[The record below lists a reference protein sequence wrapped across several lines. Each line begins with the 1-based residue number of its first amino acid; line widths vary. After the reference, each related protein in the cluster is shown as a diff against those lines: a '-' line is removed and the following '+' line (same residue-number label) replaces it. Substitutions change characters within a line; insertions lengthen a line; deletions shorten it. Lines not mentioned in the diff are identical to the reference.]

1 LGIGRCV
8 PAHARRAPFP
18 GCLPLGAAKRN
29 GDAWTLLG
37 PGDVP
42 IIDGDVRLQLQKEQT
57 SVTVK
62 FKANREKLCKSFPA
76 IANLA
81 DKSDDGKIS
90 IEVTGLFQAGLG
102 ESWLRNAVEEPP
114 DEADVEQE

>member
-1 LGIGRCV
+1 MYSRFGGGTTTV
-8 PAHARRAPFP
+8 TQP
-18 GCLPLGAAKRN
+18 K
-29 GDAWTLLG
+29 
-37 PGDVP
+37 
-42 IIDGDVRLQLQKEQT
+42 T

-81 DKSDDGKIS
+81 DKPDDGKIS